1 MFRALLFA
9 ISVTLPLTSAA
20 AALGRDCITDHDARQ
35 MIEDKTLLALP
46 EALRRFGNVQAN
58 QIIGATLCRFDDG
71 LFYEVEILEAGR
83 KRLERIP
90 GASTQRYKL

>member
-9 ISVTLPLTSAA
+9 ILATLSLTLPAA
-20 AALGRDCITDHDARQ
+20 AVARDCISDEVARQ
-35 MIEDKTLLALP
+35 MIEEKALLPLP
-46 EALRRFGNVQAN
+46 EAIRRFGNVQAN
-58 QIIGATLCRFDDG
+58 QIIGVTLCRFDDG

-90 GASTQRYKL
+90 GAST